1 MASRNFC
8 TSGSI
13 FKCRDIVHIFTCRAR
28 DKVTFTSTTARKF
41 GHLGKMFSHLTFVSL
56 SFFFC
61 KRCFDESFCFILGTV
76 HFLWG
81 RGGWWNLEE
90 CNLKIV

>member
-1 MASRNFC
+1 M
-8 TSGSI
+8 GSAVPKI
-13 FKCRDIVHIFTCRAR
+13 VKIKHFPLQINCIQSLTATMRISFKSEEVIVTLDFNQ
-28 DKVTFTSTTARKF
+28 
-41 GHLGKMFSHLTFVSL
+41 
-56 SFFFC
+56 
-61 KRCFDESFCFILGTV
+61 GTV